1 MTDSGGNRF
10 RRHRFRRELTLMN
23 LRLTLAPNM
32 PSGFDAAFAKV
43 NELVAI
49 FRANEEFHVE
59 ARKPHADIV
68 TGNS

>member
-1 MTDSGGNRF
+1 
-10 RRHRFRRELTLMN
+10 
-23 LRLTLAPNM
+23 M